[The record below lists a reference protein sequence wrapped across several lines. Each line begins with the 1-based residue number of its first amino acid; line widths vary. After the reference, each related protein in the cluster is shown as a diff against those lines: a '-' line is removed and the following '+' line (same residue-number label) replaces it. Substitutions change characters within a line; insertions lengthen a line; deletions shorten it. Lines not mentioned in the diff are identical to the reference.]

1 MAMRGRGVLSTMEL
15 LPFSN
20 FLNYKYSLGL
30 SQALQQP
37 AVREGLLETAPW
49 KAGALS
55 PHSTLSTHG

>member
-1 MAMRGRGVLSTMEL
+1 MEL

-30 SQALQQP
+30 SQALQWP
-37 AVREGLLETAPW
+37 TVREGLLETDPW

-55 PHSTLSTHG
+55 PHGTLSTHG